1 LLSQQGGY
9 AILLFLQESGRIL
22 HGRVVMLVML
32 VNEHTL
38 SAGEMGE

>member
-1 LLSQQGGY
+1 MARRAGGCDP
-9 AILLFLQESGRIL
+9 ISVLPGPKPF